1 MLEKL
6 INLFEFQTWARKTIH
21 APVLGSVM
29 VTRMDKMD
37 KMAEILKSI
46 AFNSE

>member
-29 VTRMDKMD
+29 VTRMDKM
-37 KMAEILKSI
+37 AEILKSI